1 MDDYERP
8 FDFSISLGTWFHTEI
23 RVSLF
28 FLLLVPLLCFA
39 LQDTTYGLILGGV
52 LFTSVLWHEMA
63 HIVAARQTGGA
74 GERVLIT
81 PIGGMAYVQTAPTL
95 SANIITPAAG
105 PIVNL
110 MICVM
115 ALPAVVQ
122 SVHIREA
129 FNPLYLPALQF
140 EQQILADVL
149 ILAFSINWVLFLIN
163 LVPVY
168 PLDGGQILKAL
179 LQAKAGREAAVQI
192 YLKVGTVIA
201 WVILVAGLLLPG
213 EPTKF
218 LVCFG
223 AIVLVLNR
231 EESFRSRMAVDSY
244 DESFMGYDFSEG
256 YTSLE
261 RSAPLKEEEGEVEPE
276 DESTASGKLSAGP
289 LQRWKERRLAEK
301 LERDKQLEE
310 EAEQQLDEILSKL
323 HDKGMESLSD
333 AERRVL
339 ENASNRY
346 REKRTP

>member
-52 LFTSVLWHEMA
+52 LFASVLWHEMA
-63 HIVAARQTGGA
+63 HIVAARQTGGS

-110 MICVM
+110 MICVL

-122 SVHIREA
+122 SDHIREA
-129 FNPLYLPALQF
+129 LNPLYLPALQF
-140 EQQILADVL
+140 EQHMLSDVL
-149 ILAFSINWVLFLIN
+149 VLAFAINWVLFLIN
-163 LVPVY
+163 LVPVF
-168 PLDGGQILKAL
+168 PLDGGQILKSL
-179 LQAKAGREAAVQI
+179 LQAKTGREAATQI
-192 YLKVGTVIA
+192 YLKAGTVIA

-231 EESFRSRMAVDSY
+231 EESFRSRMSVESY

-261 RSAPLKEEEGEVEPE
+261 RSAPLEEEDALEPE
-276 DESTASGKLSAGP
+276 DENGGKLSAGP

-301 LERDKQLEE
+301 QERDRQLEE

-323 HDKGMESLSD
+323 HDKGMESLSE

-339 ENASNRY
+339 EMASNRY
-346 REKRTP
+346 REKRTQ